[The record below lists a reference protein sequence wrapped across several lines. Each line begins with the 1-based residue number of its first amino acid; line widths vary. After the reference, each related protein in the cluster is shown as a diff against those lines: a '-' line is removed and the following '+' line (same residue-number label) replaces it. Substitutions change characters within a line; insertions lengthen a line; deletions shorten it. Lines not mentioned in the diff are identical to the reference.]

1 MTIENVKYGDDDGS
15 GEEEAEAEESG
26 TDQEIFTVINV
37 DTNSKDVRC

>member
-1 MTIENVKYGDDDGS
+1 MTIENVKDGDDDGS
-15 GEEEAEAEESG
+15 GEEEAEESG